1 MLNTLCVDRQWAL
14 LFPKDIKLHYNT
26 LFKKRKKKTAGVY
39 RDVLEEHSNC
49 LQELEAPRVLDKV
62 IIATLLLL
70 FYLKCCLCS
79 KVDAVQDGRL
89 GCLVSWYPVY
99 YSIYCYL
106 LEQIKLNTTINNN
119 LGVYNNIWDILE
131 AKNVCI
137 FKNFHTGEYFI
148 FKLVRQ
154 TIKTWQ

>member
-1 MLNTLCVDRQWAL
+1 MFWGSTATVYKNWEPQESQIRSSLP
-14 LFPKDIKLHYNT
+14 LFCYFST
-26 LFKKRKKKTAGVY
+26 F
-39 RDVLEEHSNC
+39 
-49 LQELEAPRVLDKV
+49 
-62 IIATLLLL
+62 
-70 FYLKCCLCS
+70 KCCLCS

-99 YSIYCYL
+99 YSIHCYL

-119 LGVYNNIWDILE
+119 LGFYNNIWDILE

-137 FKNFHTGEYFI
+137 FKNFHTGEYFM

-154 TIKTWQ
+154 TINTWQQTCLTLDYRGRLTLVAVGFVFSPSL